1 MTSDHATIESTVSA
15 PTVPESVDTHA
26 MAMAREKA
34 LSKTTDRGIIIQAI
48 AGEVERWCGRV
59 FFRGPN
65 GAARTAE
72 SVVSVM
78 DPARPVS
85 VCPSRPNVSGV
96 VVSGVVVDVWDD
108 AAADWTTPI
117 AGTQD
122 APGGACNGSR
132 GGLVPRPVLAPAGG
146 AAGGPDWR
154 SYRAVLRHARA
165 DAAGRQDTGR
175 HGGQPVGVDHPQRRR
190 RGAATVAVAD
200 DVVERSRNRGE
211 PLNPA
216 ARPGARPWGAATP

>member
-1 MTSDHATIESTVSA
+1 
-15 PTVPESVDTHA
+15 

-108 AAADWTTPI
+108 AAADWTTPS
-117 AGTQD
+117 
-122 APGGACNGSR
+122 PGHR
-132 GGLVPRPVLAPAGG
+132 MRPAGRVMVH
-146 AAGGPDWR
+146 AAGWYRVRCSLLPAAPPPDPIGEAIGRCFAMREQMRPGDKTLDGTAVNLSASIIRSGAGEVLLPWR
-154 SYRAVLRHARA
+154 SL
-165 DAAGRQDTGR
+165 TM
-175 HGGQPVGVDHPQRRR
+175 
-190 RGAATVAVAD
+190 
-200 DVVERSRNRGE
+200 
-211 PLNPA
+211 
-216 ARPGARPWGAATP
+216 

>member
-1 MTSDHATIESTVSA
+1 
-15 PTVPESVDTHA
+15 

-108 AAADWTTPI
+108 AAADWTTPS
-117 AGTQD
+117 
-122 APGGACNGSR
+122 PGHR
-132 GGLVPRPVLAPAGG
+132 MRPAGRVMVHAAGWYRVRCSLLPAG
-146 AAGGPDWR
+146 AAAGPDWR

-175 HGGQPVGVDHPQRRR
+175 HVGQPVGVDHPQRRR